1 MTWSQ
6 YMPHWSQTSIL
17 TSSAAYILWRG
28 VVGRGR
34 KIQCAAARRQILG
47 TLARPRR
54 GHQGKSQN
62 PLHFLHHGAVRIYLK
77 GAHRIQRTAPTVC
90 YCGSGNSCREGAE
103 GPICAKRRRP
113 YTAAAGRCTSKRK
126 SWCIATTMQENPLLL
141 LTISGRERM
150 CTCWSSSDAQIRVW
164 EEDWGRKIW
173 CRWHIGRLYIYIYI
187 NGKKVDEGE
196 GEIPPVL
203 FIPFR
208 YSAEER
214 VSM

>member
-1 MTWSQ
+1 
-6 YMPHWSQTSIL
+6 
-17 TSSAAYILWRG
+17 
-28 VVGRGR
+28 VGRGR

-141 LTISGRERM
+141 LLTISGRERM
-150 CTCWSSSDAQIRVW
+150 CTCWSSGDAQIRV
-164 EEDWGRKIW
+164 
-173 CRWHIGRLYIYIYI
+173 
-187 NGKKVDEGE
+187 
-196 GEIPPVL
+196 
-203 FIPFR
+203 
-208 YSAEER
+208 
-214 VSM
+214 